1 VEVGSASAGETGLPA
16 FGSVIFSLGSTPE
29 NAGIS
34 AHISILFTKLPEEA
48 DGAVAPPPLP
58 PGGEEGEASEAQTGP
73 TAPPPLPPGG
83 EEGEASE
90 AQPGPEAGGKGKE
103 PMQVYTPSLG
113 PAPLGFTEESW
124 RARWEGVE
132 EGQGW
137 ARVVE
142 DKSLCEEA
150 EAHLAGLRP
159 PSAHSQD

>member
-1 VEVGSASAGETGLPA
+1 VEVGSARAGETGLPA
-16 FGSVIFSLGSTPE
+16 FGSVVFTLGSTSE

-58 PGGEEGEASEAQTGP
+58 PGGEEGEASEAQ
-73 TAPPPLPPGG
+73 PGL
-83 EEGEASE
+83 
-90 AQPGPEAGGKGKE
+90 EAGGKGKE
-103 PMQVYTPSLG
+103 PMQVYTPALG
-113 PAPLGFTEESW
+113 PAPPGFTEESW